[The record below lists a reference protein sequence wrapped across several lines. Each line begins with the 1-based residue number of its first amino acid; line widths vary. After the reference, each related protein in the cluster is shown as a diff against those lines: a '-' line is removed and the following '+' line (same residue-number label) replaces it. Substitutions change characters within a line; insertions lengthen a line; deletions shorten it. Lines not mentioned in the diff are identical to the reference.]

1 MALLTVKDLNVQFNN
16 AEPDEYAVKDID
28 FTVEYDEIVGIVG
41 ESGSGKSVTAMSIC
55 GLVDDA
61 KINGTIEFDGRN
73 ILSLTENKLR
83 EIRGNDIC
91 MIFQEPMS
99 SMNPLIKVG
108 RQIEESLKIHKNLT
122 KQERYQLAIN
132 AMKAVELNDDEMVN
146 YKYPH
151 ELSGGMLQRCMIASC
166 ILTKPKLLIAD
177 EPTTALDVT
186 IQSQII
192 ELLKKLNK
200 DEKMAIMFISHDLNV
215 VKKLCSKVVV
225 MKSGR
230 VVETGNI
237 EEVFNYPCE
246 EYTKK
251 LISAIPTR
259 DKKLY

>member
-16 AEPDEYAVKDID
+16 AMPDEYAVKDID
-28 FTVEYDEIVGIVG
+28 FTVEYGEIVGIVG

-55 GLVDDA
+55 GLVDGA
-61 KINGTIEFDGRN
+61 KINGAIEFDGKE
-73 ILSLTENKLR
+73 ILSLSEDKLR

-108 RQIEESLKIHKNLT
+108 KQIEESLKIHKKLT
-122 KQERYQLAIN
+122 KQERYQRAIG
-132 AMKAVELNDDEMVN
+132 AMKAVELNDVEKVYD
-146 YKYPH
+146 KYPH

-192 ELLKKLNK
+192 ELLKKLNQE
-200 DEKMAIMFISHDLNV
+200 EKMAIMFISHDLNV
-215 VKKLCSKVVV
+215 VKKLCSKVIV
-225 MKSGR
+225 MKNGR
-230 VVETGNI
+230 VVEAGSI
-237 EEVFNYPCE
+237 DEVFNYPRA

-251 LISAIPTR
+251 LIAAIPTR